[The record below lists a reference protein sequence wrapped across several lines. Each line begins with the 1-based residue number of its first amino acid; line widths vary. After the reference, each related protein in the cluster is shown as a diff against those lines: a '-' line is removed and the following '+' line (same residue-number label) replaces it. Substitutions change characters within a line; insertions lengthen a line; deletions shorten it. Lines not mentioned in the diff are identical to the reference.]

1 MENRLNEV
9 KWTFKKFVL
18 TLLKWE
24 SFRKLQS
31 SDCVILYQIMNRSL
45 LVILFVT
52 PLLEAAESL
61 AFNRDIRPIL
71 SKTCFTCHGPDAAAV
86 KGELRLDLRD
96 RALKGGESGKPAIVP
111 GKPDESMVVMHI
123 RSTDPELMMPPPKA
137 HMKFTAADAEKL
149 TRWIKEGA
157 VYEGHWAFQTPK
169 KSPVPEISDA
179 SPNPIDH
186 FIAAKLKPSGMSF
199 APEADRNTLIR
210 RLSFD
215 LTGLPPSLDEVRAFV
230 GDPSPNAYESL
241 LDRLLASPRLGEH
254 FATSWLDAAR
264 YADTNGYSIDG
275 GRDQWIWRD
284 WVIKSFNENQPY
296 DQFLTEQ
303 LAGDLLPDAT
313 EQQIV
318 ATGFS
323 RNHAITHEGGTIPEE
338 NLTNYVADRVKTT
351 SETFLGLTL
360 GCAQCHDHKYDP
372 LTQRDYYRFFAFFN
386 TLGDAGLAG
395 DRGINAAPSIQAY
408 SCLASLGEADN
419 TMIERQNAQET
430 YAVPNPEAQAKWET
444 GQRADLD
451 QRGKNLVLTPLEVV
465 SATAPNGNPER
476 IKIQPDQSITIAG
489 GDFAAYN
496 ILTKLPDSGPPI
508 RGIRVVFS
516 PSDTSKSKL
525 GYGSAKSLEGNFLL
539 SSITTSV
546 STFPAGNVD
555 LNAIL
560 PVSRLSAS
568 GEQPGF
574 EPRKALI
581 TDPLVGWAPPTG
593 STEPQHLTLTYAVP
607 IQPSATPYLTT
618 EILFNYGQNT
628 SPARFQVFAISGNDD
643 GSPHP
648 AAITAILTSDPASRT
663 LEQATLLR
671 DYFHQIAPEKAE
683 LRSQIANLTERLS
696 MLTEKHQVL
705 VMNTAPKPRVTHIL
719 DRGVYSSPK
728 EEVTPGSPAT
738 LPPLSDD
745 PSFDKSTGSFSNR
758 PANRLDLAKWMVRPD
773 HPLTSRVAVNR
784 LWEHFFGRGIS
795 ASSADLGSQGEWPS
809 HPELL
814 DWLAV
819 DFRENGWNRKRL
831 IKLILTSRTYKQSS
845 NTTPEL
851 LAKDPRNEL
860 LARGPRF
867 RLTAEQIR
875 DQALLSS
882 GLLVERLGGP
892 SVKPYQPGD
901 LWRQVSHYG
910 SSPATSQTFV
920 QDHGEKL
927 HRRSFY
933 TYWKRTLPPTNL
945 STFDAPNRE
954 ICSIGRLPTNTPLQ
968 ALVTLNDT
976 QFVEANRAL
985 AIKLLESQFTNDR
998 DRLAAAFELVTSR
1011 PPVAEEMAILESSL
1025 ARERQRYQSDESAAR
1040 ALLAIGE
1047 LAPST
1052 VASPAEQ
1059 AAWTQIS
1066 STLFNLSETL
1076 TRK

>member
-1 MENRLNEV
+1 MKR
-9 KWTFKKFVL
+9 F
-18 TLLKWE
+18 
-24 SFRKLQS
+24 
-31 SDCVILYQIMNRSL
+31 
-45 LVILFVT
+45 LVASTALAL
-52 PLLEAAESL
+52 PLGAAEPL

-86 KGELRLDLRD
+86 KGELRLDLRE

-111 GKPDESMVVMHI
+111 GKPEESMVVKHI
-123 RSTDPELMMPPPKA
+123 TTTDPDDIMPPPEA
-137 HMKFTAADAEKL
+137 HMKFTAEDAARL

-169 KSPVPEISDA
+169 KAPVPEVADA

-186 FIAAKLKPSGMSF
+186 FIATKLKSENLTFS
-199 APEADRNTLIR
+199 PEADRPTLIR
-210 RLSFD
+210 RATFD
-215 LTGLPPSLDEVRAFV
+215 LTGLPPSVEEVKTFIE
-230 GDPSPNAYESL
+230 DSSPNAYDSL
-241 LDRLLASPRLGEH
+241 IDRLLGSSRFGEH
-254 FATSWLDAAR
+254 FAVEWLDASR

-275 GRDQWIWRD
+275 GRNQWIWRD
-284 WVIKSFNENQPY
+284 WVIKSFNDNQPY

-303 LAGDLLPDAT
+303 LAGDLLPNAT

-351 SETFLGLTL
+351 SETFMGLTMA
-360 GCAQCHDHKYDP
+360 CAQCHDHKYDP
-372 LTQRDYYRFFAFFN
+372 LSQRDYYRFFAFFN

-395 DRGINAAPSIQAY
+395 DRGVNAAPAINAA
-408 SCLASLGEADN
+408 SCLANPAEAESVRRELEVAKQAFSAP
-419 TMIERQNAQET
+419 I
-430 YAVPNPEAQAKWET
+430 PEAQASWEAE
-444 GQRADLD
+444 QRADLVE
-451 QRGKNLVLTPLEVV
+451 RGKGLTLTPLEVV
-465 SATAPNGNPER
+465 SASAPNGNPDR
-476 IKIQPDQSITIAG
+476 IKIQPDQSITIGG

-496 ILTKLPDSGPPI
+496 VLTKLPVGGPTI

-516 PSDTSKSKL
+516 PSDKSGGKL
-525 GYGSAKSLEGNFLL
+525 GFGSAKGLEGNFHLG
-539 SSITTSV
+539 SITSSV

-555 LNAIL
+555 LNAAL
-560 PVSRLSAS
+560 PLARLSAS

-574 EPRKALI
+574 EVRNVLN

-593 STEPQHLTLTYAVP
+593 STGPQHLTLTFATP
-607 IQPSATPYLTT
+607 IQASATPFLTT

-628 SPARFQVFAISGNDD
+628 SPARFQIFALSGNDD
-643 GSPHP
+643 GSTNP
-648 AAITAILTSDPASRT
+648 ANITDILAANPATRT
-663 LEQATLLR
+663 PEQAAQLR
-671 DYFHQIAPEKAE
+671 DYYHQIAPEKAMF
-683 LRSQIANLTERLS
+683 RSQIANLTERIS
-696 MLTEKHQVL
+696 MLTGKHPVL
-705 VMNTAPKPRVTHIL
+705 VMNTSPKPRVTHIL
-719 DRGVYSSPK
+719 NRGVYSSPM
-728 EEVTPGSPAT
+728 EAVTPGSPAV
-738 LPPLSDD
+738 LPPLSED
-745 PSFDKSTGSFSNR
+745 PAFDKTTGSFPNR
-758 PANRLDLAKWMVRPD
+758 PANRLDLARWLTRAD

-784 LWEHFFGRGIS
+784 LWEHFLGRGLS
-795 ASSADLGSQGEWPS
+795 ASSADLGSQGQWPS

-819 DFRENGWNRKRL
+819 DFRETGWDRKRM
-831 IKLILTSRTYKQSS
+831 IKLILTSRTYRQSS
-845 NTTPEL
+845 NTTPVL

-867 RLTAEQIR
+867 RLSAEQIR
-875 DQALLSS
+875 DQALATS

-927 HRRSFY
+927 HRRSLY

-968 ALVTLNDT
+968 ALVTLNDP
-976 QFVEANRAL
+976 QFVEASRAL
-985 AIKLLESQFTNDR
+985 AVQLLGTPYPSDR
-998 DRLAAAFELVTSR
+998 ERLAAGFLKVTSR
-1011 PPVAEEMAILESSL
+1011 PPVEAELTTLESAL
-1025 ARERQRYQSDESAAR
+1025 KREQQRYQSNEAAAR
-1040 ALLAIGE
+1040 ELLAIGE
-1047 LAPST
+1047 VPTAPVT
-1052 VASPAEQ
+1052 PPIEL
-1059 AAWTQIS
+1059 AAWTQLA

-1076 TRK
+1076 TRR

>member
-1 MENRLNEV
+1 MKR
-9 KWTFKKFVL
+9 F
-18 TLLKWE
+18 
-24 SFRKLQS
+24 
-31 SDCVILYQIMNRSL
+31 
-45 LVILFVT
+45 LVASTALAL
-52 PLLEAAESL
+52 PLGAAEPL

-86 KGELRLDLRD
+86 KGELRLDLRE

-111 GKPDESMVVMHI
+111 GKPEESMVVKHI
-123 RSTDPELMMPPPKA
+123 TTTDPDDIMPPPEA
-137 HMKFTAADAEKL
+137 HMKFTAEDAAKL

-169 KSPVPEISDA
+169 KAPLPEVADA
-179 SPNPIDH
+179 SPNPIDR
-186 FIAAKLKPSGMSF
+186 FIAAKLKSEDLSF
-199 APEADRNTLIR
+199 SPEADRPTLIR
-210 RLSFD
+210 RASFD
-215 LTGLPPSLDEVRAFV
+215 LTGLPPSPEEVKAFIE
-230 GDPSPNAYESL
+230 DPSPNAYESL
-241 LDRLLASPRLGEH
+241 IDRLLASPRFGEN
-254 FATSWLDAAR
+254 FAVSWLDASR

-275 GRDQWIWRD
+275 GRHQWIWRD
-284 WVIKSFNENQPY
+284 WVIKSFNDNQPY

-303 LAGDLLPDAT
+303 LAGDLLPNAT

-351 SETFLGLTL
+351 SETFMGLTMA
-360 GCAQCHDHKYDP
+360 CAQCHDHKYDP
-372 LTQRDYYRFFAFFN
+372 LSQRDYYRFFAFFN

-395 DRGINAAPSIQAY
+395 DRGVNAAPAINAA
-408 SCLASLGEADN
+408 SCLANPAEAESVRRELEAAKQAFSAP
-419 TMIERQNAQET
+419 I
-430 YAVPNPEAQAKWET
+430 PEAQAKWEAD
-444 GQRADLD
+444 QRADLAE
-451 QRGKNLVLTPLEVV
+451 RGKGLTLTPLEVMA
-465 SATAPNGNPER
+465 ATSPNGSPDR
-476 IKIQPDQSITIAG
+476 IKIQPDQSVTIAG

-496 ILTKLPDSGPPI
+496 LLTKLPVSGPPI

-516 PSDTSKSKL
+516 PSDRSNGKL
-525 GYGSAKSLEGNFLL
+525 GFGSAKGLEGNFHLG
-539 SSITTSV
+539 SITTSV

-560 PVSRLSAS
+560 PIARLSAS

-574 EPRKALI
+574 EVRNVLN

-593 STEPQHLTLTYAVP
+593 STTSQHLTLTFATP

-618 EILFNYGQNT
+618 EILFNYGQGT
-628 SPARFQVFAISGNDD
+628 SPARFQIFALSGNDD
-643 GSPHP
+643 GSPNP
-648 AAITAILTSDPASRT
+648 AVITDLLAADPATRT
-663 LEQATLLR
+663 PEQATQLR
-671 DYFHQIAPEKAE
+671 DYYHQIAPEKAT
-683 LRSQIANLTERLS
+683 LRSQIENLTERLS
-696 MLTEKHQVL
+696 MLTEKHPVL

-719 DRGVYSSPK
+719 NRGVYSSPM
-728 EEVTPGSPAT
+728 EEVTPGSPAV

-745 PSFDKSTGSFSNR
+745 PAFDKATGSFKDR
-758 PANRLDLAKWMVRPD
+758 PANRLDLARWLTRAD

-784 LWEHFFGRGIS
+784 LWEHFFGRGLS
-795 ASSADLGSQGEWPS
+795 GSSADLGSQGQWPS

-819 DFRENGWNRKRL
+819 DFRENGWDRKRL
-831 IKLILTSRTYKQSS
+831 IKLILTSRTYRQSS
-845 NTTPEL
+845 NTPPAL

-867 RLTAEQIR
+867 RLSAEQIR
-875 DQALLSS
+875 DQALATS

-892 SVKPYQPGD
+892 SVRPYQPGD

-927 HRRSFY
+927 HRRSLY

-968 ALVTLNDT
+968 ALVTLNDP
-976 QFVEANRAL
+976 QFVEASRAL
-985 AIKLLESQFTNDR
+985 AEKLLGTSYPNDR
-998 DRLAAAFELVTSR
+998 DRLSAGFLKVTSR
-1011 PPVAEEMAILESSL
+1011 PPTDSELSTLESAL
-1025 ARERQRYQSDESAAR
+1025 KRERQRYQSDEASALE
-1040 ALLAIGE
+1040 LLGIGE
-1047 LAPST
+1047 VAPKP
-1052 VASPAEQ
+1052 VASAREL
-1059 AAWTQIS
+1059 AAWTQIT
-1066 STLFNLSETL
+1066 STLFNLSEAL
-1076 TRK
+1076 TRR

>member
-1 MENRLNEV
+1 MKR
-9 KWTFKKFVL
+9 F
-18 TLLKWE
+18 
-24 SFRKLQS
+24 
-31 SDCVILYQIMNRSL
+31 
-45 LVILFVT
+45 LVASTALAL
-52 PLLEAAESL
+52 PLGAAEPL

-86 KGELRLDLRD
+86 KGELRLDLRE

-111 GKPDESMVVMHI
+111 GKPEESMVVKHI
-123 RSTDPELMMPPPKA
+123 TTTDPDDIMPPPEA
-137 HMKFTAADAEKL
+137 HMKFTAEDAAKL

-169 KSPVPEISDA
+169 KAPLPEVADA
-179 SPNPIDH
+179 SPNPIDR
-186 FIAAKLKPSGMSF
+186 FIAAKLKSENLSF
-199 APEADRNTLIR
+199 SPEADRPTLIR
-210 RLSFD
+210 RASFD
-215 LTGLPPSLDEVRAFV
+215 LTGLPPSPEEVKAFIE
-230 GDPSPNAYESL
+230 DPSPNAYESL
-241 LDRLLASPRLGEH
+241 IDRLLASPRFGEN
-254 FATSWLDAAR
+254 FAVSWLDASR

-275 GRDQWIWRD
+275 GRHQWIWRD
-284 WVIKSFNENQPY
+284 WVIKSFNDNQPF

-303 LAGDLLPDAT
+303 LAGDLLPNAT

-351 SETFLGLTL
+351 SETFMGLTMA
-360 GCAQCHDHKYDP
+360 CAQCHDHKYDP
-372 LTQRDYYRFFAFFN
+372 LSQRDYYRFFAFFN

-395 DRGINAAPSIQAY
+395 DRGVNAAPAINAA
-408 SCLASLGEADN
+408 SCLANPAEAESVRRELEAAKQAFSAP
-419 TMIERQNAQET
+419 I
-430 YAVPNPEAQAKWET
+430 PEAQAKWEAD
-444 GQRADLD
+444 QRADLAE
-451 QRGKNLVLTPLEVV
+451 RGKGLTLTPLEVMT
-465 SATAPNGNPER
+465 ATSPNGSPDR
-476 IKIQPDQSITIAG
+476 IKVQPDQSVTIAG

-496 ILTKLPDSGPPI
+496 LLTKLPVSGPPI

-516 PSDTSKSKL
+516 PSDRSKGLL
-525 GYGSAKSLEGNFLL
+525 GFGGAKGLEGNLHL
-539 SSITTSV
+539 GSITTSV

-560 PVSRLSAS
+560 PIARLSAS

-574 EPRKALI
+574 EVRNVLN

-593 STEPQHLTLTYAVP
+593 STTSQHLTLTFATP

-618 EILFNYGQNT
+618 EILFNYGQGT
-628 SPARFQVFAISGNDD
+628 SPARFQIFALSGNDD

-648 AAITAILTSDPASRT
+648 AAITDLLTADPAART
-663 LEQATLLR
+663 PEQATQLR
-671 DYFHQIAPEKAE
+671 DYYHQIAPEKAT
-683 LRSQIANLTERLS
+683 LRSQIDNLTERLS
-696 MLTEKHQVL
+696 MLTGKHPVL

-719 DRGVYSSPK
+719 NRGVYSSPM
-728 EEVTPGSPAT
+728 EAVTPGSPAV

-745 PSFDKSTGSFSNR
+745 PAFDKAIGGFKDR
-758 PANRLDLAKWMVRPD
+758 PANRLDLAKWLTRAD

-784 LWEHFFGRGIS
+784 LWEHFFGRGLS
-795 ASSADLGSQGEWPS
+795 GSSADLGSQGQWPS

-819 DFRENGWNRKRL
+819 DFRENGWDRKRM
-831 IKLILTSRTYKQSS
+831 IKLILTSRTYRQSS
-845 NTTPEL
+845 NTPPAL

-867 RLTAEQIR
+867 RLSAEQIR
-875 DQALLSS
+875 DQALATS

-927 HRRSFY
+927 HRRSLY

-968 ALVTLNDT
+968 ALVTLNDP
-976 QFVEANRAL
+976 QFVEASRAL
-985 AIKLLESQFTNDR
+985 AEKLLGTSYPDDR
-998 DRLAAAFELVTSR
+998 DRLSAGFLKVTSR
-1011 PPVAEEMAILESSL
+1011 PPNASELGTLESAL
-1025 ARERQRYQSDESAAR
+1025 KRERQRYQSGEASALE
-1040 ALLAIGE
+1040 LLAIGE
-1047 LAPST
+1047 VAPT
-1052 VASPAEQ
+1052 PVASAHEL
-1059 AAWTQIS
+1059 AAWTQIA
-1066 STLFNLSETL
+1066 STLFNLSEAL
-1076 TRK
+1076 TRR